1 MKRFL
6 GGWLMAMFLLPGLVN
21 AGFEEGRHYMVLPF
35 PAAVETGDKIEVR
48 EFFWYGCPHCHV
60 LEPALANWLKKLPA
74 NAQFVRTPG
83 TAPRWVI
90 HGQAYYAFEAL
101 GVLEKLHGPFF
112 KAMQDKPAAFNDEKA
127 ITDFAV
133 SQGVD
138 RKKFGEAFNSFGVR
152 LKLEKAKQ
160 LNQDLNISSVPTF
173 VVDGKY
179 LTTAAMAGGEEQMLK
194 LLDELIGKAAKE
206 RKKKPVKK

>member
-1 MKRFL
+1 M
-6 GGWLMAMFLLPGLVN
+6 
-21 AGFEEGRHYMVLPF
+21 
-35 PAAVETGDKIEVR
+35 
-48 EFFWYGCPHCHV
+48 